1 MDESDNPEY
10 IGVKMGFLGTKST
23 LIPMGIVTV
32 REDRGIIEATPT
44 KGRIKDGPS
53 FDDEEITPQYEER
66 VRSHY
71 GLGSLRGVLSR
82 GGYGAYYSGAAENY
96 AGKGRPASG

>member
-1 MDESDNPEY
+1 VDESDNPEY

-53 FDDEEITPQYEER
+53 FDDEEITP
-66 VRSHY
+66 
-71 GLGSLRGVLSR
+71 
-82 GGYGAYYSGAAENY
+82 
-96 AGKGRPASG
+96 